1 MHFGNKIRVA
11 HSAWY
16 KKKMNVKLAAQLLSE
31 SVASSL
37 QFCLNEKLPGFEG
50 CESTIKFIRIFNNLF
65 DILNSR
71 NLKSTE
77 YKNPLQKNKC
87 SQCQSIF
94 I

>member
-1 MHFGNKIRVA
+1 MHLGNKLRIA
-11 HSAWY
+11 YIAWY

-37 QFCLNEKLPGFEG
+37 QFCLNEKLPGFAG
-50 CESTIKFIRIFNNLF
+50 CESTIKFIRLFNNLF

-71 NLKSTE
+71 NLNSTG
-77 YKNPLQKNKC
+77 YKNPLETKC